1 MRFFL
6 LYAIFYLCIYFLGG
20 CYVTAKRKI
29 VINSNDIPHLGLQT
43 FHNKKLVINT
53 SKILSFDPYGPLP
66 KNYKTNYG
74 IRICGYHENT
84 QQFMLYGFDIFY
96 QVSGNG
102 LDLEGFLNFCFSNNL
117 HIDWFNFQRS
127 SIEKENWTLRTLVK
141 KISYPIIEVY
151 GKEYWEKLK
160 FKIYKYE
167 WSLLSE
173 GEFKEQFRPLFE
185 GK

>member
-1 MRFFL
+1 
-6 LYAIFYLCIYFLGG
+6 
-20 CYVTAKRKI
+20 
-29 VINSNDIPHLGLQT
+29 
-43 FHNKKLVINT
+43 
-53 SKILSFDPYGPLP
+53 
-66 KNYKTNYG
+66 
-74 IRICGYHENT
+74 
-84 QQFMLYGFDIFY
+84 MLYGFDIFY